1 MATDEPD
8 TTQQPI
14 ASTSKLVKDEAEPS
28 DGNRDEAPRPELER
42 SPSSAKGKAKL
53 EEGTAES
60 TLSGESMQLDEQE
73 PEKEMDDT
81 EENEKGDPE
90 EVILMTVVPK
100 AKIVGLKYS
109 GGIRTLKEGMELEV
123 RRDKFNVADK
133 NAIEV
138 RHVRGLRIGFI
149 SKILAARLAPLINE
163 RKITLAAVSGPVP
176 HVVTGIDD
184 VPMALE
190 IHGKRKY
197 MRDERLDWAFP
208 KRVEKLRARK
218 EKEKLLKQAKEKL
231 AKDQEEEYEEG
242 EKRKGKGGENG
253 GGGTSSGGGGGKG
266 FSGDLAMT
274 HAVLLER
281 KTRPTQDMLSSMFSA
296 GSMDPSKLPIHPCP
310 PGRKDGTMKT
320 NLMEFQRQGLAWMIE
335 MEHPVLPKKV
345 EDPPVQLWSMKKD
358 EDGKT
363 FWFNVGTETT
373 QREKPILKRGG
384 ILADE
389 MGLGKTMQT
398 IALICTDDT
407 GEGVLPKPEDPDE
420 RFDDMTLIVC
430 PLSVASNWTD
440 QFQQHVGKK
449 RLKWHFYHGEGRELT
464 KKQLREFDC
473 VITTYQ
479 TLVGGIEEVT
489 PKPKTKTEEE
499 EEAIDADEADVVPPP
514 AKKQKRTVKD
524 GTLHAIKWRRIVL
537 DEGHL
542 IKNPKAKMSRAA
554 AELTAERR
562 WILTGTPIVNAAADL
577 GAMIQFLRI
586 CKPLDDPE
594 VWKRY
599 VPIKKEKGKPPA
611 PPDPETAQ
619 LLRAVV
625 LSSTL
630 RRTKNMVNANGEP
643 LVKLPELASYQIK
656 VKLTGAAR
664 ETYDEVFKQLGKII
678 EGLVKKDTA
687 GAKYSQ
693 LLSYLLRLRQ
703 IACDPTLCPPDFI
716 EMIRDEAQADHLDDE
731 FKRASGDRGDNSEQQ
746 MTFLRRLLRQ
756 LDEEEC
762 SVCSSIVVEAR
773 ITICQH
779 IFCQSC
785 IEYAVET
792 NGGCPVCYYPLTAKG
807 IVGPERSVTPAATS
821 TRSSSVSGV
830 GGTVERSA
838 KTAELIR
845 LLKATAPGVKTLV
858 FSQWTSHL
866 DRIEAALHEEKITTC
881 RFDGSMRQEK
891 REQVI
896 KSFTAPNKEAT
907 AGSKADKKSPMV
919 MLLSLK
925 AGALGL
931 NLTVA
936 SQVVLMDPWW
946 QPAIEQQAI
955 DRVNRIGQTQKVR
968 VFQIVAEDTVEDK
981 VLEIQASKEKL
992 IAEAFSGNRG
1002 TEQGRQKIAVPFQ
1015 FFSSTAKI
1023 LPPTKLNIHPSTV
1036 PIYPPGLLNTS
1047 STQVLHQTSTTNP
1060 GPREALKVSRSPNL
1074 NRMNG
1079 QYNYPSYDGSI
1090 PSWSMHQYYNNSVPQ
1105 YEYDHRRQHHHLSAP
1120 AQQVPVAQVP
1130 VPYSAAYG
1138 YPSYAPSS
1146 YVAME
1151 QQPTRSRFAFAA
1163 QAQAQSH
1170 PQQFSLPP
1178 PAYSYASAY
1187 PGVEEQMR
1195 SQSHERAAGW
1205 GVGGDYG
1212 RQESA
1217 QRATL
1222 NGEQRSLQ
1230 FLLSRLNQ
1238 SSANSSSFRHLYSST
1253 DDYHT
1258 QVQAQQDDDK
1268 TVVYD
1273 LIPNTSSVPP
1283 PPPVE
1288 LSAVP
1293 LADLAVEMVWE
1304 ACRQGFLLARD
1315 NQIAASHAAS
1325 LNSSTS
1331 SSRRRSG
1338 RDSFGTIGDGRVR
1351 SSSADGFASDSSSTS
1366 SSLPGTPGVVS
1377 AQEEE
1382 ARRQRLANLGLSD
1395 FMPIVPSRK
1404 NSSIPTFSSSV
1415 FPVEPSIAF
1424 RQFVKQI
1431 LNATLVTP
1439 EDLVFAL
1446 YYVSQIAPAEIIPPT
1461 PAEGGQDAQTTS
1473 FKAAPFKIF
1482 LGSLMLAN
1490 KSLQDNSYRNETF
1503 STVSGI
1509 PLKDVNALEIYVFSA
1524 LKYDVALREDKWV
1537 QWLNTVAFKV
1547 LAGVRGEIGS
1557 RLAIEEALGRL
1568 VYAARNNKNTVGAP
1582 STTPAPSSVSV
1593 SVDSSMVDLDAAG
1606 PLEDKVAAVAPPSRR
1621 RTPVSRAGLC
1631 RTSSD
1636 VPSLLP
1642 PVSLANT
1649 RARSFGQEVGFRQ
1662 VC

>member
-1 MATDEPD
+1 MSTEAHKDPDE
-8 TTQQPI
+8 PI
-14 ASTSKLVKDEAEPS
+14 ASTSKLSQTTDQAEKKIKDQGPKM
-28 DGNRDEAPRPELER
+28 ER
-42 SPSSAKGKAKL
+42 SPSSDSKGKSKQ
-53 EEGTAES
+53 EEPS
-60 TLSGESMQLDEQE
+60 PDSMQLDDSKKVVEE
-73 PEKEMDDT
+73 EADVEMDDT

-90 EVILMTVVPK
+90 EEILMTVVPK
-100 AKIVGLKYS
+100 ANINGLKYS
-109 GGIRTLKEGMELEV
+109 GGIRTLKEGMKLEV
-123 RRDKFNVADK
+123 RRDKYNANDK

-138 RHVRGLRIGFI
+138 RHVRGLRIGFV
-149 SKILAARLAPLINE
+149 SKTLAARLAPLINE
-163 RKITLAAVSGPVP
+163 RKISLSATSGPVP
-176 HVVTGIDD
+176 NNVTGIAA

-208 KRVEKLRARK
+208 KRMEKLRLKK
-218 EKEKLLKQAKEKL
+218 EREKLLKEAKEKL
-231 AKDQEEEYEEG
+231 DREAEEG
-242 EKRKGKGGENG
+242 FEQDEERRKKNEGDHETGTGG
-253 GGGTSSGGGGGKG
+253 SGGGGASGK
-266 FSGDLAMT
+266 SYASDLAMT

-296 GSMDPSKLPIHPCP
+296 GSMDPAQLPSHPCP

-320 NLMEFQRQGLAWMIE
+320 NLMEFQKQGLAWMIR
-335 MEHPVLPKKV
+335 MEHPRLPKKV

-358 EDGKT
+358 ENGKT

-407 GEGVLPKPEDPDE
+407 GEGVLSKPEDPDE

-449 RLKWHFYHGEGRELT
+449 RLKWHFYHGEGRSLS
-464 KKQLREFDC
+464 KKELREFDV
-473 VITTYQ
+473 VISTYQ

-489 PKPKTKTEEE
+489 PKPQSKAQAAAEEE
-499 EEAIDADEADVVPPP
+499 EGFEEPIDSNEADVVPPP
-514 AKKQKRTVKD
+514 AKKQKRSVKD

-599 VPIKKEKGKPPA
+599 VPIKREKGKPPA
-611 PPDPETAQ
+611 PPDPQTAQ

-630 RRTKNMVNANGEP
+630 RRTKNMVDSKGQP

-656 VKLTGAAR
+656 VKLTGQAR

-678 EGLVKKDTA
+678 KGLVKQDQA

-693 LLSYLLRLRQ
+693 MLAYLLRLRQ

-731 FKRASGDRGDNSEQQ
+731 FKRVSGDRNDSNEQQ

-792 NGGCPVCYYPLTAKG
+792 NGCCPVCYYSLTAKG

-821 TRSSSVSGV
+821 TRSSSVTGI
-830 GGTVERSA
+830 GGGNVERSA
-838 KTAELIR
+838 KTIELIK
-845 LLKATAPGVKTLV
+845 LLKNTPPGVKTLV

-896 KSFTAPNKEAT
+896 KSFTAPNKEAV
-907 AGSKADKKSPMV
+907 AGLKADKKSPMV

-931 NLTVA
+931 NLTIA

-1002 TEQGRQKIAVPFQ
+1002 TEQGRQKIDAKLGDI
-1015 FFSSTAKI
+1015 AKI
-1023 LPPTKLNIHPSTV
+1023 
-1036 PIYPPGLLNTS
+1036 
-1047 STQVLHQTSTTNP
+1047 
-1060 GPREALKVSRSPNL
+1060 
-1074 NRMNG
+1074 
-1079 QYNYPSYDGSI
+1079 
-1090 PSWSMHQYYNNSVPQ
+1090 
-1105 YEYDHRRQHHHLSAP
+1105 
-1120 AQQVPVAQVP
+1120 
-1130 VPYSAAYG
+1130 
-1138 YPSYAPSS
+1138 
-1146 YVAME
+1146 
-1151 QQPTRSRFAFAA
+1151 F
-1163 QAQAQSH
+1163 
-1170 PQQFSLPP
+1170 
-1178 PAYSYASAY
+1178 
-1187 PGVEEQMR
+1187 
-1195 SQSHERAAGW
+1195 
-1205 GVGGDYG
+1205 
-1212 RQESA
+1212 
-1217 QRATL
+1217 
-1222 NGEQRSLQ
+1222 
-1230 FLLSRLNQ
+1230 
-1238 SSANSSSFRHLYSST
+1238 
-1253 DDYHT
+1253 
-1258 QVQAQQDDDK
+1258 
-1268 TVVYD
+1268 
-1273 LIPNTSSVPP
+1273 
-1283 PPPVE
+1283 E
-1288 LSAVP
+1288 L
-1293 LADLAVEMVWE
+1293 
-1304 ACRQGFLLARD
+1304 
-1315 NQIAASHAAS
+1315 
-1325 LNSSTS
+1325 T
-1331 SSRRRSG
+1331 
-1338 RDSFGTIGDGRVR
+1338 
-1351 SSSADGFASDSSSTS
+1351 
-1366 SSLPGTPGVVS
+1366 
-1377 AQEEE
+1377 
-1382 ARRQRLANLGLSD
+1382 
-1395 FMPIVPSRK
+1395 
-1404 NSSIPTFSSSV
+1404 
-1415 FPVEPSIAF
+1415 
-1424 RQFVKQI
+1424 
-1431 LNATLVTP
+1431 
-1439 EDLVFAL
+1439 
-1446 YYVSQIAPAEIIPPT
+1446 
-1461 PAEGGQDAQTTS
+1461 
-1473 FKAAPFKIF
+1473 
-1482 LGSLMLAN
+1482 
-1490 KSLQDNSYRNETF
+1490 
-1503 STVSGI
+1503 
-1509 PLKDVNALEIYVFSA
+1509 
-1524 LKYDVALREDKWV
+1524 
-1537 QWLNTVAFKV
+1537 
-1547 LAGVRGEIGS
+1547 
-1557 RLAIEEALGRL
+1557 
-1568 VYAARNNKNTVGAP
+1568 
-1582 STTPAPSSVSV
+1582 
-1593 SVDSSMVDLDAAG
+1593 
-1606 PLEDKVAAVAPPSRR
+1606 
-1621 RTPVSRAGLC
+1621 
-1631 RTSSD
+1631 
-1636 VPSLLP
+1636 
-1642 PVSLANT
+1642 
-1649 RARSFGQEVGFRQ
+1649 
-1662 VC
+1662 